1 MKNDIYP
8 SSGYQVK
15 PLWLGI
21 FFTALM
27 LFSMPQVLAQTSFKI
42 LDQLGNP
49 VMNAVISATG
59 VVRKINSMAVMD
71 QINKQFSP
79 QVLVIQKNQSVG
91 FPNSDDIRHHVYS
104 FSAPKPFEI
113 GLFKG
118 QGSPPVQF
126 DKAGV
131 VVLGCNIHDQM
142 IGYIYIA
149 EDEITAVTDE
159 DGQATL
165 ASSSEEYHIW
175 HPRLSTSHADRIKY
189 TFDGNTQNTQIVSLS
204 LLLDKKK
211 VVKRKFGGRKFGS
224 GGQ

>member
-1 MKNDIYP
+1 M
-8 SSGYQVK
+8 
-15 PLWLGI
+15 
-21 FFTALM
+21 F
-27 LFSMPQVLAQTSFKI
+27 FSMSQVLAQVSFNI
-42 LDQLGNP
+42 LDQQGNP
-49 VMNAVISATG
+49 VVNAVISTTG
-59 VVRKINSMAVMD
+59 VVTKVNSMAVMD

-113 GLFKG
+113 RLFKG
-118 QGSPPVQF
+118 QDSPPVQF

-175 HPRLSTSHADRIKY
+175 HPLLSASHADRIKY
-189 TFDGNTQNTQIVSLS
+189 TLDGNTQNIQTVSLS
-204 LLLDKKK
+204 LLLVKKK
-211 VVKRKFGGRKFGS
+211 VVKRKFGARKFGT
-224 GGQ
+224 GEQ